1 MKSPKFILICSFLI
15 LTLNALAQQE
25 THTMGVDDFFGSLP
39 VVPMAAKATISQDR
53 GIDKLINR
61 HIKLSQ
67 IPVSQ
72 AGWRVQIY
80 LGSGRDAEKKAEDT
94 KKAFLEKYPDYGA
107 YVTYQAPFF
116 KVKVG
121 DFRRNDKARAY
132 KFKKQLESDFQ
143 TTWVVEDQ
151 IK

>member
-1 MKSPKFILICSFLI
+1 M
-15 LTLNALAQQE
+15 
-25 THTMGVDDFFGSLP
+25 V
-39 VVPMAAKATISQDR
+39 
-53 GIDKLINR
+53 
-61 HIKLSQ
+61 
-67 IPVSQ
+67 PVSQ
-72 AGWRVQIY
+72 TGWRVQIF

-94 KKAFLEKYPDYGA
+94 KRSFLEKYPDYGA

-121 DFRRNDKARAY
+121 DFRRNDKTRAW